1 MRFIVSDVQAE
12 THAAKVS
19 SYKKQ
24 MGYRTSSSIE
34 AISRLG
40 RGAIIESYGMNQF
53 VSAVERSFADHY
65 PLKLSPD
72 SVWITIAQ
80 GFARHVRRH
89 AEAVRKTFVSHE
101 GQADIIVHRHDLLPG
116 AEDNDWESVIGEFTE
131 QVGGHIG
138 AVNRRKMTAEFST
151 SGPVERVASDIILL
165 DAMQAYFRYWV
176 VVYCGIPDIEL
187 TGSVEDWEKL
197 RDKVNSWVF
206 EGVADLSWWTK
217 PLKQVL
223 DSFVLA
229 AKGII
234 DQQWWKSFYRYHE
247 AGICGPSAK
256 ISGWINWLF
265 PYIRGSKD
273 DLVQNPRVGV
283 AGLDREEGLL
293 TDDYPSSL
301 SRVPFKVDF
310 CGKISSMAFFGG
322 LGALSQDPET
332 LAVSPLV
339 GWGVGTHE
347 SVER

>member
-19 SYKKQ
+19 SYKEE

-34 AISRLG
+34 AISRPG
-40 RGAIIESYGMNQF
+40 RGTIIKSYGMNQF
-53 VSAVERSFADHY
+53 VSAVEQSFASHY

-80 GFARHVRRH
+80 GFARHIRQH
-89 AEAVRKTFVSHE
+89 AEAVRKIFVSHE
-101 GQADIIVHRHDLLPG
+101 GQADIIVHWHDLLSG
-116 AEDNDWESVIGEFTE
+116 APDNDWEGVIGEFSE
-131 QVGGHIG
+131 QVGGRIG
-138 AVNRRKMTAEFST
+138 AANHRKLTAEFST
-151 SGPVERVASDIILL
+151 SGPVEKVASDIILL
-165 DAMQAYFRYWV
+165 DAMQAYFRYSV

-197 RDKVNSWVF
+197 RDKVNSWIF
-206 EGVADLSWWTK
+206 EGVADLSWWTT

-247 AGICGPSAK
+247 AGICGPFAG

-265 PYIRGSKD
+265 PYICGGEGNWIR
-273 DLVQNPRVGV
+273 NPRVGV
-283 AGLDREEGLL
+283 PGLSREDGLL
-293 TDDYPSSL
+293 TDYYPSSL
-301 SRVPFKVDF
+301 SAVPFKMDF
-310 CGKISSMAFFGG
+310 CGKISDMKFFGG
-322 LGALSQDPET
+322 IGAVSQDPET
-332 LAVSPLV
+332 LSVTPLV
-339 GWGVGTHE
+339 GWGVGAHE
-347 SVER
+347 TIER